1 MEHDNIV
8 AIEDENIIL
17 CETYDYASIE
27 VDMPDVE
34 TSTQEV
40 DVSQP
45 WTYKRKMGNNDA
57 CLMLLRTLMDI
68 HIS

>member
-45 WTYKRKMGNNDA
+45 
-57 CLMLLRTLMDI
+57 MDI
-68 HIS
+68 QEKDGKQ